1 MPTVPMQPRGPG
13 QWMRR
18 VWVRVGDVSSSNEI
32 TFREQ
37 EAARVAEQNLA
48 ALPDSRDRHRIAV
61 RALARAG
68 NVSRALEVADA
79 WIARDRMDPE
89 ALAARADLL
98 ARSGR
103 RDEALRVLT
112 GIVDLR
118 PDDAVLQERLAN
130 AFDRAGQSE
139 RSCSHRVAMAE
150 IDTTNADRVGA
161 AVRCERATGRS
172 SMADVLLRSVREER
186 TRERAARVAGEA
198 ATPLPSRGDLF
209 LDASWSGGDDVDL
222 TLIAPDGS
230 RISWMGGRTNV
241 VATAPTAS
249 GTETLGLR
257 SATAGNYL
265 IEVSRTSATDRRPI
279 TGSIRVR
286 VLDATETIRFTLRGD
301 REVVGRAIVRREQR
315 MESVGGGGW

>member
-1 MPTVPMQPRGPG
+1 
-13 QWMRR
+13 
-18 VWVRVGDVSSSNEI
+18 
-32 TFREQ
+32 
-37 EAARVAEQNLA
+37 VAEQNLA

>member
-1 MPTVPMQPRGPG
+1 MAGGAAVVPMQPRGPG

-18 VWVRVGDVSSSNEI
+18 VWVRVGDVSNSNEI

-37 EAARVAEQNLA
+37 ETARIAEQNLA
-48 ALPDSRDRHRIAV
+48 AMPDSRDRHRIAV

-118 PDDAVLQERLAN
+118 PDDALLQERLAN
-130 AFDRAGQSE
+130 AFERAGQSE

-161 AVRCERATGRS
+161 AVRLRARHGSQLDGR
-172 SMADVLLRSVREER
+172 
-186 TRERAARVAGEA
+186 RA
-198 ATPLPSRGDLF
+198 PPQ
-209 LDASWSGGDDVDL
+209 
-222 TLIAPDGS
+222 
-230 RISWMGGRTNV
+230 
-241 VATAPTAS
+241 
-249 GTETLGLR
+249 
-257 SATAGNYL
+257 
-265 IEVSRTSATDRRPI
+265 RP
-279 TGSIRVR
+279 
-286 VLDATETIRFTLRGD
+286 
-301 REVVGRAIVRREQR
+301 
-315 MESVGGGGW
+315 